1 VRSRPIRSLLAAAV
15 AVLATA
21 GIAVAQQSETIHGYR
36 VTIEIRSNGDV
47 AVTERIDYDFG
58 LEQRHGIV
66 REIPTRVPVDDR
78 RDRLTPIQDVE
89 VSSPTA
95 PTDVNVSEEGGV
107 TTIRIGDPDR
117 VITGRHVY
125 VLSYRVIGAL
135 NGFRDHDELY
145 WNAIGTEWSAPIER
159 AIVTVRAPA
168 QILRFAC
175 FQGPEGSMDG
185 CGVGQSNGS
194 STSFRTGEPLQPFE
208 GMTFVISIP
217 KGAVPDPTP
226 ILVEK
231 WSFASAFSVTPIT
244 IIGSLALLAAV
255 GFVLIRSWSREG
267 RDRVYVGSPVDQVLG
282 SATGEDQPVSLS
294 QRGAEAP
301 VEFAPPDDI
310 RPGQIGTLIDERA
323 NVVDV
328 TATIVDLA
336 GRGYLVIHEIPDE
349 GWFSKVDWK
358 LAQTEKSD
366 SELLPYEKELLEGL
380 FRDGNEVAVSDLKA
394 TFSKRLL
401 EVERALYQDATRSG
415 WFRTRPDK
423 ARTQWAGR
431 GLLLALAGGALT
443 FALAAW
449 TSAGLL
455 GIPVLLGGLALSLL
469 ANWMPAR
476 TAKGTGMLRRVR
488 GFRRVIETAETH
500 MARWAEQENVFTRY
514 LPYAVV
520 FGLTEKWAKAFED
533 LGLSPDTSG
542 WYVGQRPFTA
552 LALANSIDSF
562 SVRTGGTL
570 ASTPAASGSSGFG
583 GGGFSGGGGGGG
595 GGGSW

>member
-15 AVLATA
+15 VVLATA
-21 GIAVAQQSETIHGYR
+21 GVAGAQQSETIHEYR
-36 VTIEIRSNGDV
+36 VTIEIRSDGDV
-47 AVTERIDYDFG
+47 SITERIDYDFG
-58 LEQRHGIV
+58 LAQRHGIF
-66 REIPTRVPVDDR
+66 RTIPTRVPVNDR

-89 VSSPTA
+89 VRSATA
-95 PTDVNVSEEGGV
+95 PTDVKVSEEGGS

-125 VLSYRVIGAL
+125 VLTYRVIGAL

-145 WNAIGTEWSAPIER
+145 WNAIGTEWSVPIER

-168 QILRFAC
+168 RIQRFAC
-175 FQGPEGSMDG
+175 FQGPEGSMRG
-185 CGVGQSNGS
+185 CGVGQSEGS
-194 STSFRTGEPLQPFE
+194 SASFRTGEPLRPFE
-208 GMTFVISIP
+208 GMSFVISIP
-217 KGAVPDPTP
+217 KGAVPDPAP

-231 WSFASAFSVTPIT
+231 WSFARAFSVTPLT
-244 IIGSLALLAAV
+244 VVGALAVLAVIAFLLFRA
-255 GFVLIRSWSREG
+255 WSREG
-267 RDRVYVGSPVDQVLG
+267 RDRVYVGSAVDQVLG
-282 SATGEDQPVSLS
+282 SATGADEPVPLS
-294 QRGAEAP
+294 ERGSEAP

-310 RPGQIGTLIDERA
+310 RPGQIGTLLDERA

-358 LAQTEKSD
+358 LIRTEKGD
-366 SELLPYEKELLEGL
+366 VEILPYEKELLEGL
-380 FRDGNEVAVSDLKA
+380 FRDGNEVTVSELKT
-394 TFSKRLL
+394 TFAERLL
-401 EVERALYQDATRSG
+401 GVERAMYRDAIRSG

-423 ARTQWAGR
+423 VRTRWAGR
-431 GLLLALAGGALT
+431 GLLLALAGGAIT

-449 TSAGLL
+449 THAGLL
-455 GIPVLLGGLALSLL
+455 GIPILLGGLALALL

-476 TAKGTGMLRRVR
+476 TAKGTAMLRRVR

-500 MARWAEQENVFTRY
+500 MARWAERENVFTRY

-533 LGLSPDTSG
+533 LGISPDTSG
-542 WYVGQRPFTA
+542 WYVGARPFTA
-552 LALANSIDSF
+552 MALADSIDTF

>member
-1 VRSRPIRSLLAAAV
+1 VRSQSIRSFLLAVV
-15 AVLATA
+15 AVLGSA
-21 GIAVAQQSETIHGYR
+21 GVAGAQQSETIHRYR
-36 VTIEIRSNGDV
+36 VTIEIRSDGDV
-47 AVTERIDYDFG
+47 FVTERIDYDFG
-58 LEQRHGIV
+58 LAERHGIF

-89 VSSPTA
+89 VRSSTA
-95 PTDVNVSEEGGV
+95 PTDVKVSEEGGI

-145 WNAIGTEWSAPIER
+145 WNAIGTEWSAPIEH
-159 AIVTVRAPA
+159 AMVTVQAPA

-175 FQGPEGSMDG
+175 FQGPEGSIHR
-185 CGVGQSNGS
+185 CGVGQSDGS
-194 STSFRTGEPLQPFE
+194 SASFRTGEPLQPFE
-208 GMTFVISIP
+208 GVTFVVSIP

-231 WSFASAFSVTPIT
+231 WSFASAFSVTPLT
-244 IIGSLALLAAV
+244 ILGSLALLAAV
-255 GFVLIRSWSREG
+255 GFLLFRSWSREG

-282 SATGEDQPVSLS
+282 SASGEDQPVSLLH
-294 QRGAEAP
+294 RGAEAP

-323 NVVDV
+323 NVIDV

-336 GRGYLVIHEIPDE
+336 GRGYLVIHEIADE

-358 LAQTEKSD
+358 LARTEKSD
-366 SELLPYEKELLEGL
+366 IELLPYERELLEGL

-394 TFSKRLL
+394 TFSERLL
-401 EVERALYQDATRSG
+401 GVERALYQDATRSG

-423 ARTQWAGR
+423 VRTRWAGR
-431 GLLLALAGGALT
+431 GLLLALAGGAIT

-449 TSAGLL
+449 TTAGLL
-455 GIPVLLGGLALSLL
+455 GIPLLLGGLALSLL

-533 LGLSPDTSG
+533 LGLSPDPSG

-570 ASTPAASGSSGFG
+570 ASTPAVSGSSGFG